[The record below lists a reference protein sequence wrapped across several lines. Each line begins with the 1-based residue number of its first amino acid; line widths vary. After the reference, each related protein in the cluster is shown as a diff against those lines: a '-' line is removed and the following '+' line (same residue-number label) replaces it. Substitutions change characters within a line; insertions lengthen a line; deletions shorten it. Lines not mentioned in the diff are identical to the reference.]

1 MNELT
6 FSNSWRILQYDA
18 PTALE
23 QMAVDEQLAKEAQPT
38 LRLFRWSRPA
48 LSLGFK
54 QPMPAWMEREKL
66 ASHGVELVE
75 RPTAG
80 GIAIH
85 GSDLSCSVV
94 VPHETGVTLRTLMQS
109 VCETLANAVHACN
122 VECQWRCD
130 VRASH
135 RIDYCLTEESPYAI
149 MVGGATPVSSWH
161 HPLPLRGATSRI
173 SVNAGTSLRGERKLC
188 GLALR
193 RYPAS
198 WLVQGS
204 LLMRPLP
211 TVFARVMPREIVEAF
226 QTRAISLEEATGRPI
241 LDDELTTRI
250 MEIWQTPYV
259 GMESLSYGVTV

>member
-6 FSNSWRILQYDA
+6 FSHSWRILQYDA

-48 LSLGFK
+48 FSLGFK
-54 QPMPAWMEREKL
+54 QPMPAWMDRERL
-66 ASHGVELVE
+66 ASYGVEVVE
-75 RPTAG
+75 RPTGG
-80 GIAIH
+80 GIAVH

-94 VPHETGVTLRTLMQS
+94 VPHEAGVTTLRALMQS
-109 VCETLANAVHACN
+109 VCETLAGAVQSFGVACRWLDDG
-122 VECQWRCD
+122 VTSQ
-130 VRASH
+130 

-149 MVGGATPVSSWH
+149 MV
-161 HPLPLRGATSRI
+161 
-173 SVNAGTSLRGERKLC
+173 GERKLC

-204 LLMRPLP
+204 LLVRPLP
-211 TVFARVMPREIVEAF
+211 TVFTRVMPREIVEAF
-226 QTRAISLEEATGRPI
+226 QIRAISLEETIGRPI
-241 LDDELTTRI
+241 VDDELTTRI
-250 MEIWQTPYV
+250 MEVWQTTYV
-259 GMESLSYGVTV
+259 GTESRCDEV